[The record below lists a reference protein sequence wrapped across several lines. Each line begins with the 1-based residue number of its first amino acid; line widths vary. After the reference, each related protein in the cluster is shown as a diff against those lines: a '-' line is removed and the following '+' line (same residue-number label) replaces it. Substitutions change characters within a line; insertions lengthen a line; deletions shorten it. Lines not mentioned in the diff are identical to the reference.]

1 MSARATTP
9 SDPPCSEVREKKR
22 DDHDNAGP
30 TDYLPTA
37 DKTGAPPP
45 STSQTSESAGAGETT
60 DDDEDEEV
68 AAEEEA
74 INEEEA
80 DDRAQ
85 HPEGVTG
92 LLSGILRW
100 RQHHQKPSPGAEA
113 AAQSPLDPLATTVD
127 SRYLPIISGLACP
140 FSVLLEI
147 PGLTEPWY
155 VKTYGYTVIETRP
168 NPVLLDVGL
177 AISLTLGVVANVCLV
192 ARFLEFRPKR
202 FTLFAI
208 LALTLHDVINIA
220 AVSWFGISKRH
231 ADGFNYNDTFW
242 MTVASTV
249 ASTVCNVTLIVDLV
263 RTRDFARKGSGLTER
278 QRALMVTAMFLF
290 LYLGLGALFYFYLI
304 PDLRFVDA
312 LFFVEVTIFTVGFG
326 DPVPVTPGA
335 KTFTVFYASFG
346 IVAFALTVAVTRETI
361 LETFEVTYRA
371 RRARLAQ
378 KARER
383 KELYLRRLRTEFERR
398 QTHASSSASTGAPAA
413 SEQEHATPIRFGLSR
428 YPTSRSEDPKKT
440 TGLRK
445 RIRHW
450 FGRHQ
455 TGGGESVG
463 EAGAALTRRP
473 SNLSLTSSNAV
484 EASYRSLKQQVS
496 REEQQEFRTKLGISV
511 FFFIVFWLG
520 GAGVFVAS
528 EKWTYGNA
536 VWFAFETFSTIGYG
550 DFIPYTPAG
559 RAFFIPWSIVGVGN
573 MTLLFS
579 ILSEGWSSRYKSNLQ
594 AGRVRRLLRQRML
607 FLKQAP
613 KKSMKSEKTD
623 VLARLLDSEGYRS
636 VAEEPVPPEELPK
649 KVADTVRAFHAHAR
663 YFMLGRSG
671 DPPPQLRTL
680 LDAVD
685 DLDTQLD
692 PIFAAKASALAEST
706 AGRDTK
712 HYLFMLAYERE
723 FDRVIASAG
732 QLSNVIESAEK
743 ELLALKEE
751 NDLLQAELR
760 QLRPPVST
768 MNDSPPTDKETGS
781 ANFPRLPSAP
791 RTPTLS
797 FVTPS
802 VFEVV

>member
-22 DDHDNAGP
+22 DDHDNAAP

-45 STSQTSESAGAGETT
+45 STSQTSESAGVGETT

-231 ADGFNYNDTFW
+231 ADGFNCKCFVSTLSRFSQVLSMFIPTDNDTFW

-290 LYLGLGALFYFYLI
+290 LYLGG
-304 PDLRFVDA
+304 
-312 LFFVEVTIFTVGFG
+312 
-326 DPVPVTPGA
+326 
-335 KTFTVFYASFG
+335 
-346 IVAFALTVAVTRETI
+346 
-361 LETFEVTYRA
+361 
-371 RRARLAQ
+371 
-378 KARER
+378 
-383 KELYLRRLRTEFERR
+383 
-398 QTHASSSASTGAPAA
+398 
-413 SEQEHATPIRFGLSR
+413 
-428 YPTSRSEDPKKT
+428 
-440 TGLRK
+440 
-445 RIRHW
+445 
-450 FGRHQ
+450 
-455 TGGGESVG
+455 
-463 EAGAALTRRP
+463 
-473 SNLSLTSSNAV
+473 
-484 EASYRSLKQQVS
+484 
-496 REEQQEFRTKLGISV
+496 
-511 FFFIVFWLG
+511 
-520 GAGVFVAS
+520 
-528 EKWTYGNA
+528 
-536 VWFAFETFSTIGYG
+536 
-550 DFIPYTPAG
+550 
-559 RAFFIPWSIVGVGN
+559 
-573 MTLLFS
+573 
-579 ILSEGWSSRYKSNLQ
+579 
-594 AGRVRRLLRQRML
+594 
-607 FLKQAP
+607 
-613 KKSMKSEKTD
+613 
-623 VLARLLDSEGYRS
+623 
-636 VAEEPVPPEELPK
+636 
-649 KVADTVRAFHAHAR
+649 
-663 YFMLGRSG
+663 
-671 DPPPQLRTL
+671 
-680 LDAVD
+680 
-685 DLDTQLD
+685 
-692 PIFAAKASALAEST
+692 
-706 AGRDTK
+706 
-712 HYLFMLAYERE
+712 
-723 FDRVIASAG
+723 
-732 QLSNVIESAEK
+732 
-743 ELLALKEE
+743 
-751 NDLLQAELR
+751 
-760 QLRPPVST
+760 
-768 MNDSPPTDKETGS
+768 
-781 ANFPRLPSAP
+781 
-791 RTPTLS
+791 
-797 FVTPS
+797 
-802 VFEVV
+802 